1 MTICLN
7 CCHDLPSEADVF
19 ILGHLHCGRECHEA
33 SELWML
39 VLIEYNTEDKHANT
53 LCGFIILFQPLD
65 AAANTAG
72 HLLPVSP

>member
-1 MTICLN
+1 
-7 CCHDLPSEADVF
+7 
-19 ILGHLHCGRECHEA
+19 
-33 SELWML
+33 ML